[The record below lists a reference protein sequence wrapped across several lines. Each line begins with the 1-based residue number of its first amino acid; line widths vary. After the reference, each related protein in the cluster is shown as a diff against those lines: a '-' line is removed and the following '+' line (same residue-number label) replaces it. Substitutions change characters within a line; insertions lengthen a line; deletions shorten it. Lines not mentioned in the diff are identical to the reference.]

1 MRNPKTLN
9 EEINRMKSLFEYKKG
24 TSNVEELI
32 IYEQENPPGGVI
44 VDENKGKKCIDILH
58 TGTFAA
64 EKSDSS
70 KPFKDFMTKMQTEIN
85 KNESLKKQIEEGGKV
100 FITELKIMGG
110 ASNHYNGKETAAD
123 LENDYTTPYA
133 GSVEKDSGY
142 EGNIG
147 YAKSRAENLLSA
159 MVSKLPEMSIK
170 LKDGLLEDAK
180 NNIVTKV
187 INTGGKNDNKR
198 PTETHKNP
206 GQIVKIEMK
215 ICADPE
221 RPEVLECFESATI
234 RVDYDSNSK
243 DQTHNCNFAV
253 YEIYANGVKLERVDG
268 KEYASLNNST
278 EEDTDYKPQG
288 YLSGRNQS
296 RKPAP
301 YVYNE
306 FKLTMDGVNKLFFN
320 QENIYKYGGG
330 LVVSAKCMDTNDGKK
345 WSIPK
350 NSDCHKWVGDIKLS
364 TSQGAEVVNVGKSD
378 LPNTGLQFS
387 TPNSY
392 GGEPVPVAGFEACK
406 NLPTK

>member
-1 MRNPKTLN
+1 MLKPD
-9 EEINRMKSLFEYKKG
+9 
-24 TSNVEELI
+24 
-32 IYEQENPPGGVI
+32 GVI

-64 EKSDSS
+64 EKSDST
-70 KPFKDFMTKMQTEIN
+70 KPFKDFMAKMQTEIN

-142 EGNIG
+142 DGNIG

-187 INTGGKNDNKR
+187 INTGGKNDHKR

-215 ICADPE
+215 ICGKPGETEIED
-221 RPEVLECFESATI
+221 CFNNA
-234 RVDYDSNSK
+234 
-243 DQTHNCNFAV
+243 
-253 YEIYANGVKLERVDG
+253 EIYVAYDKDKGHSCDKALWRVTANGEPIYREDDLD
-268 KEYASLNNST
+268 YASLNNVNDKYDNAST
-278 EEDTDYKPQG
+278 KKGKFRYNIFKIDKITAEKYANIDKIKEYKG
-288 YLSGRNQS
+288 NLDVTLTCLSGTND
-296 RKPAP
+296 P
-301 YVYNE
+301 
-306 FKLTMDGVNKLFFN
+306 KLGSLSPHSSS
-320 QENIYKYGGG
+320 GGCHKDTAT
-330 LVVSAKCMDTNDGKK
+330 LVVKIGGETIAPEGGATIKPPYGPGK
-345 WSIPK
+345 STTFRIPACVK
-350 NSDCHKWVGDIKLS
+350 QYQKMVGDKES
-364 TSQGAEVVNVGKSD
+364 
-378 LPNTGLQFS
+378 
-387 TPNSY
+387 
-392 GGEPVPVAGFEACK
+392 
-406 NLPTK
+406 

>member
-110 ASNHYNGKETAAD
+110 ASNYYNGKETAAD

-187 INTGGKNDNKR
+187 INTGGKNDHKR

-215 ICADPE
+215 ICGKPGE
-221 RPEVLECFESATI
+221 TEIEECFNNA
-234 RVDYDSNSK
+234 
-243 DQTHNCNFAV
+243 
-253 YEIYANGVKLERVDG
+253 EIYVAYDKDKGHSCDKALWRVTANGEPIYRENDLD
-268 KEYASLNNST
+268 YASLNNVGDKYDDATKKSGKFRYNIFNIDKIT
-278 EEDTDYKPQG
+278 AEKYANIDKIREYKG
-288 YLSGRNQS
+288 NLDVTLTCLSGTNDPELGS
-296 RKPAP
+296 LPAHSSS
-301 YVYNE
+301 
-306 FKLTMDGVNKLFFN
+306 
-320 QENIYKYGGG
+320 GGCHKDTAT
-330 LVVSAKCMDTNDGKK
+330 LVVKIGGEIIAPEGGATIKPPYGPGK
-345 WSIPK
+345 STTFRIPACVK
-350 NSDCHKWVGDIKLS
+350 QYKKMVGDTESL
-364 TSQGAEVVNVGKSD
+364 
-378 LPNTGLQFS
+378 
-387 TPNSY
+387 
-392 GGEPVPVAGFEACK
+392 
-406 NLPTK
+406 